1 MREKIKQLLDYI
13 PSCCKTE
20 YAKLMPQTRYIPE
33 VTLVIKDR
41 AYETG
46 LNVTLASEHDS
57 SNKRLA
63 CQNDRT
69 LTKSRSYGS
78 IVRARL
84 NVTLASEHDV
94 NL

>member
-13 PSCCKTE
+13 PSCCKTD
-20 YAKLMPQTRYIPE
+20 YAKLLPQKQNIPE

-41 AYETG
+41 AYGTV

-57 SNKRLA
+57 NYKRLA
-63 CQNDRT
+63 CQNDKT

-78 IVRARL
+78 IVRTRL